1 MLKEPLLLSTFYD
14 MFFPPLNML
23 ICFRPMFDV
32 ADNCTL
38 SSGLEGVDMIC
49 SSRYPHLV
57 SFCLFSSVLEFLE
70 SLLLECSDCVVQD
83 GADNICSV
91 DCWQAWQG
99 SYCVYS
105 WQHGHPWHLWNRW
118 RKCSICQGASCCAG
132 VINLTTASCCFI
144 LLFAIHSNHEMY
156 LTLLFLMAG

>member
-1 MLKEPLLLSTFYD
+1 LKLCRGVVQQHLYLIFETTVVGCFQLELRLQKCGMLKEPLLLSTFYD

-38 SSGLEGVDMIC
+38 SSGSEGVDMIC
-49 SSRYPHLV
+49 SSRRYLHLV

-91 DCWQAWQG
+91 DC
-99 SYCVYS
+99 
-105 WQHGHPWHLWNRW
+105 
-118 RKCSICQGASCCAG
+118 
-132 VINLTTASCCFI
+132 
-144 LLFAIHSNHEMY
+144 
-156 LTLLFLMAG
+156 